1 MMEFNFR
8 STIFIS
14 LKLRHESF
22 ICTVGLS
29 VKQGFYMADS
39 NNLAIQDG
47 IVVTGQGHSSTEIS
61 ILIVIVQGQLKS
73 QL

>member
-1 MMEFNFR
+1 
-8 STIFIS
+8 
-14 LKLRHESF
+14 
-22 ICTVGLS
+22 
-29 VKQGFYMADS
+29 MADS
-39 NNLAIQDG
+39 NKLAIQDG